1 MEHHVRSVDDPSICT
16 TCLGLGSGQPDSP
29 VYSKYGYIHP
39 NLGALRQS
47 GELSGCQ
54 SCTLLWDALR
64 TNVTPIGEAELQEQ
78 MLVSWTPG
86 KPLEVIFCPEPY
98 DDAVS
103 LELFARDADVLQTYR
118 MLDPSL
124 EIEKGSSAASNLAI
138 ASQWLEECLTKHE
151 GDRAHLLCEPF
162 RPVSLPTRLI
172 EVGLDHKAKHQAA
185 QGSDPGFEHASYAA
199 RRYLHHSLPWIQIH
213 LVDALCIIQDDPED
227 WAAEAEHMD
236 KVYSNATLT
245 ITADRGEG
253 SSSGIFGSQSIGNAP
268 QELKLN
274 GRPIYVNNNTSM
286 DHAGGHAIEE
296 DLAIP
301 GPEMLWSC
309 SSFFAC
315 ACRRDEP
322 QSEIVNR
329 TRLYQYSEKESVYRS
344 SERRPQVL
352 EEDLRRKWHAT
363 VSSFTQRSVRYEG
376 DQLPALAG
384 MAKLF
389 QLRFE
394 KTFGRRDLYIAVMW
408 EGALHW
414 ELLWQTFDSTNCAR
428 IHESRM
434 ASARPRQWRAPSW
447 SWASISGSVKFEYRG
462 PEFFDAEIMH
472 IDVHPLRKNS
482 PYGQLREGA
491 SLTLRGPIIHG
502 LSGRQKRW
510 QADRGDGVIVN
521 YVEGEVVD
529 SEGGTYTVAWDNWE
543 SVQHREGDMYSCL
556 KIGHR
561 IHPAA
566 CEHYLVLRRRRDNAT
581 CYERV
586 GVNLWAAPGPLF
598 EKATIETVTIQ

>member
-1 MEHHVRSVDDPSICT
+1 MGNYVALSYCWGDP
-16 TCLGLGSGQPDSP
+16 D
-29 VYSKYGYIHP
+29 IHP
-39 NLGALRQS
+39 PFK
-47 GELSGCQ
+47 
-54 SCTLLWDALR
+54 T
-64 TNVTPIGEAELQEQ
+64 
-78 MLVSWTPG
+78 
-86 KPLEVIFCPEPY
+86 
-98 DDAVS
+98 
-103 LELFARDADVLQTYR
+103 
-118 MLDPSL
+118 
-124 EIEKGSSAASNLAI
+124 
-138 ASQWLEECLTKHE
+138 TKQNIK
-151 GDRAHLLCEPF
+151 R
-162 RPVSLPTRLI
+162 
-172 EVGLDHKAKHQAA
+172 HKAAIPA
-185 QGSDPGFEHASYAA
+185 SSMPATLRDSIFITAYLGF
-199 RRYLHHSLPWIQIH
+199 RYIWI
-213 LVDALCIIQDDPED
+213 DALCIIQDDPKD

-274 GRPIYVNNNTSM
+274 GRPIYVNNNTVREHPRGVTTEPISDESEPINRRAWTM
-286 DHAGGHAIEE
+286 QEAT
-296 DLAIP
+296 LSKRTLRYP

-363 VSSFTQRSVRYEG
+363 ISSFTQRSVRYEG

-394 KTFGRRDLYIAVMW
+394 KTLGRRDLYIAGMW

-561 IHPAA
+561 NHPAA
-566 CEHYLVLRRRRDNAT
+566 CEQYLVLRRRRDNAT